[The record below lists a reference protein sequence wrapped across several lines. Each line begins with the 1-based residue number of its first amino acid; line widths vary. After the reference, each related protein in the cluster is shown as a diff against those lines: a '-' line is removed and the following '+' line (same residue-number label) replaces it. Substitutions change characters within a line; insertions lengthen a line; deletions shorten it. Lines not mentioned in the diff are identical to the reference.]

1 MTGQQVLD
9 ALEWGART
17 VPSEN
22 GGFLQ
27 VSGLTY
33 EIHTDVPDHCTQDEN
48 GLWTGHEGEYRVKN
62 VTVGGKALELEKT
75 YTVATHNYM
84 LKQQGDGYNMFGDAK
99 ILQDEFMLDNQAL
112 INIADDL
119 GGTVG
124 DAYENPYGDGRIVAV
139 EDGSQTEGN
148 AEMVTEAAS

>member
-1 MTGQQVLD
+1 M
-9 ALEWGART
+9 
-17 VPSEN
+17 
-22 GGFLQ
+22 
-27 VSGLTY
+27 
-33 EIHTDVPDHCTQDEN
+33 
-48 GLWTGHEGEYRVKN
+48 KN

-99 ILQDEFMLDNQAL
+99 ILQMLDNQAL
-112 INIADDL
+112 INFIADDL

-148 AEMVTEAAS
+148 AETVTEAAS

>member
-1 MTGQQVLD
+1 M
-9 ALEWGART
+9 
-17 VPSEN
+17 
-22 GGFLQ
+22 
-27 VSGLTY
+27 
-33 EIHTDVPDHCTQDEN
+33 
-48 GLWTGHEGEYRVKN
+48 KN

-112 INIADDL
+112 INFIAE
-119 GGTVG
+119 
-124 DAYENPYGDGRIVAV
+124 YENPYGDGRIVAV
-139 EDGSQTEGN
+139 ENGSQTEGN